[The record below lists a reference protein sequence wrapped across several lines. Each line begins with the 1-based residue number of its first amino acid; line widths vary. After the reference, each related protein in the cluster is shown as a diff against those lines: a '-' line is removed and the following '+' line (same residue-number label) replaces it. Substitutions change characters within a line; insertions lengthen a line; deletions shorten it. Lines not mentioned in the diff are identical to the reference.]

1 MNSDREPASS
11 PAPRRVEE
19 ELDNGEISDSNCE
32 ESYTPAD
39 GSEGKDDDSDARDDD
54 DDDDDDDDN
63 DHNDSDIPSSP
74 PTSVETGSKNDQ
86 RAGGAAISNDGY
98 RAPAVE
104 TEDEEDVDAP
114 REYFTHH
121 YETAND
127 TFSAHRKNWENSSQ
141 WEDEDGSPTHAT
153 RASPPP
159 ARVQSQSSSRKSPAP
174 SSPMFP
180 PRPRQTGSTKSHLSH
195 QFTHRHS
202 PASRASSGS
211 YEARELHRDEKKPP
225 LVLLHVTLLLLSG
238 AEEVVLRHLTPTTL
252 ERGVLIEHP
261 RGDYNLLEELILDGL
276 GLDDDFVSDPTEAEE
291 PAEKT
296 WEQALN
302 IMPNLPAKKAWQ
314 LRVYA
319 SNGLMTPG
327 AWKRVWAE
335 MERIDVEIWPRG
347 YDRNGRSTRSPIG
360 GGHSR
365 GTSTSSVLPYQGDSG
380 AAATDEPG
388 YVDRR
393 KSLIGA
399 TAVRHGSGASSVLAL
414 PTSPAPT
421 KARRMRSR
429 APAAAAGFELNKL
442 LTPRAVMVY
451 AGINMLLFLYFTVFR
466 FVDFG
471 GAWSSSVAM
480 FRAGEMEGVLVQE
493 VEERRSAEASTEGCG
508 VVEAVVEVEAV
519 EVEIDGVMVE
529 VETYAEERV
538 LADDEASEEN
548 VSDPE
553 ISSEHH
559 DQVPLVEDVS
569 SYELEEGAELDVE
582 TSSDGTTEGEVQ
594 LDLEEASLEQSE
606 DLVVEEETEADEEPL
621 EESHEAGLDVDGDA
635 ETAVQDEIEAEAE
648 GEAEGEAGEE
658 AEEAGVEAEAEE
670 VKAEEVEEKP
680 KFGFLKGFGF
690 S

>member
-1 MNSDREPASS
+1 M
-11 PAPRRVEE
+11 E
-19 ELDNGEISDSNCE
+19 ELDGGDISDSNCE
-32 ESYTPAD
+32 DSYTPAD
-39 GSEGKDDDSDARDDD
+39 GSEEKDDDSDPRDDD
-54 DDDDDDDDN
+54 EDDDDDDDN
-63 DHNDSDIPSSP
+63 DRNDSDVPSSP

-86 RAGGAAISNDGY
+86 RISGGPIISNDGY

-104 TEDEEDVDAP
+104 TEDEEDADPP

-121 YETAND
+121 YENPND
-127 TFSAHRKNWENSSQ
+127 AFSVHRKNWESSSQ
-141 WEDEDGSPTHAT
+141 WEDEDGPPAHAPHS
-153 RASPPP
+153 SPPP

-180 PRPRQTGSTKSHLSH
+180 PRPRQTNSTKSHLNN
-195 QFTHRHS
+195 QFNRQPS
-202 PASRASSGS
+202 PASRASSSS
-211 YEARELHRDEKKPP
+211 YDTREVHRDEKKPP

-261 RGDYNLLEELILDGL
+261 RGDYSLLEELILDGL
-276 GLDDDFVSDPTEAEE
+276 GLDDDLVAETTETEE

-302 IMPNLPAKKAWQ
+302 IMPNLATKKAWQ

-347 YDRNGRSTRSPIG
+347 FDRNGRNTRSSIG

-365 GTSTSSVLPYQGDSG
+365 GTSSSSVPPYPLDD
-380 AAATDEPG
+380 AIAPNEPEYDE
-388 YVDRR
+388 RR

-399 TAVRHGSGASSVLAL
+399 TAVRHGSGGSTGPITS

-421 KARRMRSR
+421 KARRTRGR
-429 APAAAAGFELNKL
+429 APVASTGFEFNKL

-471 GAWSSSVAM
+471 GAWSSSVAV
-480 FRAGEMEGVLVQE
+480 FRAGDMEGVLVQE
-493 VEERRSAEASTEGCG
+493 VEERRSVEVGSEGCT
-508 VVEAVVEVEAV
+508 VAEVTVPEVEVEVEAEAAV
-519 EVEIDGVMVE
+519 EVEVE
-529 VETYAEERV
+529 ESNVEQRV
-538 LADDEASEEN
+538 LADDERSDES
-548 VSDPE
+548 VPDPE
-553 ISSEHH
+553 ISSEGHEQVLLAEADEPYKPDETVEVDAETIDVEVFKGE
-559 DQVPLVEDVS
+559 DQLG
-569 SYELEEGAELDVE
+569 LEELWWEGGEGAVAEGEKEAGEDTPGEPQEVELNTDDAE
-582 TSSDGTTEGEVQ
+582 TTEHDKVEVGV
-594 LDLEEASLEQSE
+594 EA
-606 DLVVEEETEADEEPL
+606 DVEEEAGEVEE
-621 EESHEAGLDVDGDA
+621 
-635 ETAVQDEIEAEAE
+635 T
-648 GEAEGEAGEE
+648 GEA
-658 AEEAGVEAEAEE
+658 
-670 VKAEEVEEKP
+670 KAEEVEEKP